1 MGNKFKIAK
10 CPLRT
15 KQTGHTLK
23 STQNTYI
30 GNENLSQKKIS
41 TLDTSQAKPEN
52 SRLTFSPSTDKQY
65 SEKDSVRVQKEISPT
80 TSNIR
85 KIINTTGT
93 CPVAKQKPCKKNPT
107 AETMNSGLVCLT
119 QDQLRQ
125 ILMLSVN
132 QGNGSVCL
140 TETGEEEASKGFL
153 KLLTLLFPQDAFQVQ
168 IHCPPPLFFF
178 C

>member
-1 MGNKFKIAK
+1 MMGNKFKIAK

-93 CPVAKQKPCKKNPT
+93 CPVAKQKPCKKKPHSGDHEQRFGVSHT
-107 AETMNSGLVCLT
+107 RPASADFDAECEPGKWICV
-119 QDQLRQ
+119 
-125 ILMLSVN
+125 
-132 QGNGSVCL
+132 
-140 TETGEEEASKGFL
+140 
-153 KLLTLLFPQDAFQVQ
+153 P
-168 IHCPPPLFFF
+168 H
-178 C
+178 